1 MKKLGVIALVVTGL
15 LAILQGTAFLGFA
28 FTPELLGAKMDGI
41 QLFNLAS
48 SVLPAV
54 AALGIGF
61 ILIGFRVGLANRW
74 FEDGELSTSVDA
86 QSLLQLTF
94 LATGVWAL
102 ASAIPM
108 LLGSIM
114 TAFAFGAGGYSQ
126 AAGVVQPFL
135 DVAPRALPQILQI
148 ATGMLLIGY
157 SRPLARR
164 LWQGR
169 ATADATP
176 VRSLA
181 VCPSGGE
188 PYVPEDYRD
197 TENALCSRCKE
208 PLAIQSEASSAMD
221 ALRGEA
227 ETE

>member
-1 MKKLGVIALVVTGL
+1 MKRLGVIALVVTGL

-54 AALGIGF
+54 AAIAIGF
-61 ILIGFRVGLANRW
+61 VLIAFRMGLANRW
-74 FEDGELSTSVDA
+74 FEDGEVSTSVDA
-86 QSLLQLTF
+86 QSLLRLT
-94 LATGVWAL
+94 LVATGVWAL

-148 ATGMLLIGY
+148 ATGVLLIGY

-169 ATADATP
+169 ATAAETP
-176 VRSLA
+176 VRSPA
-181 VCPSGGE
+181 VCPSCGE
-188 PYVPEDYRD
+188 PYVPGDYQD
-197 TENALCSRCKE
+197 IENARCARCKE
-208 PLAIQSEASSAMD
+208 PLIIRSDGATQGDSS
-221 ALRGEA
+221 GI
-227 ETE
+227 